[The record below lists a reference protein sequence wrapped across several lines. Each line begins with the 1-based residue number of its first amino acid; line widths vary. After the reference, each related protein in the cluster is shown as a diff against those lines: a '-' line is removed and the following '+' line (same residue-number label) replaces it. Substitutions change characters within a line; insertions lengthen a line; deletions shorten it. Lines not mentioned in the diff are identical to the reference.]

1 LTGQSTS
8 SLRVADAA
16 GIGNNRTVLQSA
28 FPIVVFAAV
37 ALSVVM
43 SLVFLFSR
51 GSLYDQVGQSGFA
64 GDPDAGADAPAPTP
78 GSSAER
84 AEQELEIRQM
94 LRARSAR
101 MVGRGEAPLDI
112 EAEVARLLGDTNP
125 GGPAPAPAPP
135 GARDPAIEREVRQLV
150 VARNDR
156 RARQGLEQLDVEAE
170 VSRTLDELAP

>member
-1 LTGQSTS
+1 M
-8 SLRVADAA
+8 
-16 GIGNNRTVLQSA
+16 IGNNRRVLQSA

-64 GDPDAGADAPAPTP
+64 GEPDGGPEASPPPP
-78 GSSAER
+78 GSGAER

-112 EAEVARLLGDTNP
+112 DAEVARLLGGADP
-125 GGPAPAPAPP
+125 AAPAPAPP
-135 GARDPAIEREVRQLV
+135 GARDPGLEREVRQLV
-150 VARNDR
+150 LARNER
-156 RARQGLEQLDVEAE
+156 RGRQGLEPFDVEAE